1 MLRILLH
8 IPVVTAAAAL
18 FLLMVMTF
26 SDVMLR
32 SMANAPIE
40 QATELTRIFM
50 AIIVFSVMPIVSTS
64 GAHIAV
70 DLTDGLFERAALTR
84 LRDGLLF
91 LICGALLFWP
101 LQRVW
106 VLAERARDFGD
117 VTEYLSIPQF
127 LVGWFIAGSL
137 AITMIAMIGVGLTLL
152 VRGGKS

>member
-50 AIIVFSVMPIVSTS
+50 AIIVFSVMPIVSTN
-64 GAHIAV
+64 GEHIAV
-70 DLTDGLFERAALTR
+70 DLTDGLFDRVGLTR
-84 LRDGLLF
+84 LRDGFLF
-91 LICGALLFWP
+91 LICGTLLFWP
-101 LQRVW
+101 MQRVW
-106 VLAERARDFGD
+106 ILAERARDFGD
-117 VTEYLSIPQF
+117 ITEYLSIPQF

-137 AITMIAMIGVGLTLL
+137 AITMIAMICVGLAILA
-152 VRGGKS
+152 RGAKS